1 MFEGSEDRRPA
12 QAKSGVAPSLPF
24 PSIQKD
30 WMMPAPLA
38 GVEGIFPW
46 SSLSE
51 LISLM
56 CPYTD
61 TPEMMLTSHLG
72 ALWPIKLT
80 HKISHCTEG

>member
-1 MFEGSEDRRPA
+1 MSDGGEDRCPA

-30 WMMPAPLA
+30 WMMPTPLA
-38 GVEGIFPW
+38 GVEDIFPQ

-51 LISLM
+51 LISPM

-61 TPEMMLTSHLG
+61 TPRNDAHQPSGCSVAHQVDTYN
-72 ALWPIKLT
+72 WPL
-80 HKISHCTEG
+80 H